1 AFPVGQADLVVR
13 GQTAQFLRVMDRPP
27 LGIASRL
34 GLPPADVAG
43 RAAWRLR
50 VGFPVGPARPGSET
64 RVIAAANLSGL
75 SLPNI
80 GGGLP
85 LDDGSFHMIVSNDG
99 MRLEGQGLVAGIPA
113 EVGVRQSFVRGAP
126 VPRQT
131 RLRAVLDDAG
141 RAALGLP
148 GGDLLRG
155 VVGIDAT
162 LSERAAAPTA
172 ALVSLD
178 LSSATFDVPPLG
190 WRKPPDMP
198 AEARLTFDLTAVADG
213 PPAIAAIDTI
223 RLVAGDPA
231 AGGMLA
237 TGAVTLA
244 PDGAVDSL
252 TLREL
257 RVGQTDA
264 RGQMRLAADGVWLI
278 DVEGNSL
285 DVGGLLN
292 TGDDDQ
298 AATAAATTADDRPAT
313 VPPMRLSVRVS
324 SLWLGPGQLVD
335 QALLAADHDGVRL
348 ARLDLSGQVGRG
360 APLLVQ
366 LTPVAGG
373 RALRVHSDDAGAALR
388 ALGLFD
394 RVFGGRMEVRAAY
407 DDSQDPALMTGRLQM
422 VDFRTVSDPVVARIA
437 ALMEIDAAEEFLVGE
452 IGFTFA
458 SLIVPFTR
466 LGDIIT
472 ISEGR
477 AVGAQLGLS
486 ADGTIDLSADTL
498 DIEGTAAPIYAIN
511 SVVGRIPILGPLIA
525 GGQDEGLF
533 AATYTARG
541 SLAEPDVSV
550 NVLSV
555 FTPGLLRNIFGIFTG
570 DPSTVD
576 VPPLDADNRR

>member
-1 AFPVGQADLVVR
+1 
-13 GQTAQFLRVMDRPP
+13 M
-27 LGIASRL
+27 
-34 GLPPADVAG
+34 
-43 RAAWRLR
+43 
-50 VGFPVGPARPGSET
+50 
-64 RVIAAANLSGL
+64 
-75 SLPNI
+75 
-80 GGGLP
+80 
-85 LDDGSFHMIVSNDG
+85 
-99 MRLEGQGLVAGIPA
+99 
-113 EVGVRQSFVRGAP
+113 
-126 VPRQT
+126 
-131 RLRAVLDDAG
+131 
-141 RAALGLP
+141 
-148 GGDLLRG
+148 
-155 VVGIDAT
+155 
-162 LSERAAAPTA
+162 
-172 ALVSLD
+172 
-178 LSSATFDVPPLG
+178 
-190 WRKPPDMP
+190 
-198 AEARLTFDLTAVADG
+198 
-213 PPAIAAIDTI
+213 
-223 RLVAGDPA
+223 
-231 AGGMLA
+231 
-237 TGAVTLA
+237 
-244 PDGAVDSL
+244 
-252 TLREL
+252 
-257 RVGQTDA
+257 
-264 RGQMRLAADGVWLI
+264 
-278 DVEGNSL
+278 
-285 DVGGLLN
+285 
-292 TGDDDQ
+292 
-298 AATAAATTADDRPAT
+298 
-313 VPPMRLSVRVS
+313 
-324 SLWLGPGQLVD
+324 
-335 QALLAADHDGVRL
+335 RL